1 MTAPKPDTWT
11 VDHTTARFQEWIDAH
26 PKPVLTD
33 HEQAALDRAFDVP
46 DWMQIRAELGEDY

>member
-1 MTAPKPDTWT
+1 MTDGWHT
-11 VDHTTARFQEWIDAH
+11 DHTTARFQEWIDAH

-46 DWMQIRAELGEDY
+46 DHLQLKRTWLRDFGEDY